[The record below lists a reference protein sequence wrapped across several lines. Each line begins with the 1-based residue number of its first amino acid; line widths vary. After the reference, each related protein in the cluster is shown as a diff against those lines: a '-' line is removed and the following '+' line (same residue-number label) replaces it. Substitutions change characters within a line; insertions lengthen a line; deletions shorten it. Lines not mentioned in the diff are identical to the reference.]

1 MRFRRSLTIAAL
13 LLASAVGMTAC
24 AAATPTV
31 EISEET
37 VIVDVRTP
45 EEFAT
50 GHLEGA
56 VNVDLQSGDFEGEIS
71 SLPVDGEY
79 VVYCQSGNRSA
90 QAVDIMTTNGFDDVV
105 DAGGIE
111 EAASATGLP
120 IVTE

>member
-1 MRFRRSLTIAAL
+1 MRLRRSVTIAAL
-13 LLASAVGMTAC
+13 LVASAVGMTAC
-24 AAATPTV
+24 TAATPTV

-56 VNVDLQSGDFEGEIS
+56 VNVDLQSGDFEAEIS

-79 VVYCQSGNRSA
+79 VVYCRSGNRSA
-90 QAVDIMTTNGFDDVV
+90 QAVDVMATNGFDDVV
-105 DAGGIE
+105 DAGGIDA
-111 EAASATGLP
+111 AASATGLP